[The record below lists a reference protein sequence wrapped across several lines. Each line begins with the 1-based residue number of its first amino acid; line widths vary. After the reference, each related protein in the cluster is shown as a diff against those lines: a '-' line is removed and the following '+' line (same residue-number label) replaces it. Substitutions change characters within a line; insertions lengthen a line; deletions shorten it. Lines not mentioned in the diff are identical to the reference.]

1 MLLPLL
7 CTPCV
12 PVAEQPLVQQHGID
26 GADVGL
32 RQQLPAHVQQAL
44 RSIPLLRVMLWES
57 HAGADDDIKL
67 FMRRLSFEVDCA
79 GIRTSSELHGT
90 LASPHSYACMASS

>member
-7 CTPCV
+7 CTSCV
-12 PVAEQPLVQQHGID
+12 PVAKQPLVQQHGID

-44 RSIPLLRVMLWES
+44 RGVPLLHAILWES
-57 HAGADDDIKL
+57 HAGVTDDTML
-67 FMRRLSFEVDCA
+67 LVQRLPFEVNCA
-79 GIRTSSELHGT
+79 GICTS
-90 LASPHSYACMASS
+90 